1 MKSSRQQI
9 TELTTEMLSLK
20 GKMDVQDIL
29 ANMLGIM
36 SSSYQEA
43 NDRHLLILT
52 ELQSI
57 KSEIKSLQ
65 LLEKQVE
72 DMQKKTD
79 KLQNV
84 QNYHTWVIGFLSVVG
99 SITVYYVIN
108 FGLKQIFE
116 PPIVSQNN
124 QQIIE
129 KP

>member
-52 ELQSI
+52 ELQGI